1 MRFPQQ
7 FFSLSL
13 LLVSGLLLAP
23 EAAAQ
28 KVDGR
33 YREFPAHGFEFKPL
47 KDMTDVPVDQDFK
60 AQGGIGKFDAG
71 RPISVKSDGNVRL
84 NIAPGLRILKIVPQ
98 AATTDGGG
106 GGGLRGRVGTEQ
118 AAEESGKEY
127 VSMLYGPALRKE
139 EFKLVEPEVST
150 VKAKGIEGKREEI
163 ATYVVFDT
171 GALDLVYDV
180 YTFRLPDYKIIFVWD
195 YPADQKL
202 RKKWGKA
209 VEKSMKTFRTNLDE
223 IETSSVKSVNSESDY
238 EDLLE
243 FHENDVAQTPGW
255 QLVETPSKQYLI
267 KTNSDKKKDI
277 DLVIK
282 RLEASRALFEADFP
296 PPEPITSISVV
307 RVCDSEEDFHRYG
320 DTSPGVAGWFNPRSE
335 ELVLY
340 FGESGKDSTLSVMTH
355 EGFHQYCHF
364 LFNRSKA
371 HRWFDEG
378 HGDYYGA
385 WKMKGK
391 KLVPNEDMKGG
402 LARTPEIK
410 TMIREGTV
418 KPLKKHIRFDHGQWQ
433 GQGPSNVSCYAQSFS
448 IIYFLRE
455 GTRGKVKSKYW
466 KDEYA
471 DIIPDY
477 MKHLAEGYQDAYDEI
492 RETAEEQIELLTE
505 AGAEYE
511 LIESAK
517 EAAER
522 PWDFLHTLPGVRD
535 EIWAKSMAES
545 WGKIDELEFEERW
558 LEFVM
563 DEM

>member
-7 FFSLSL
+7 FFSLF
-13 LLVSGLLLAP
+13 LVLVASALLAP
-23 EAAAQ
+23 DAAAQ
-28 KVDGR
+28 KNGSK

-47 KDMTDVPVDQDFK
+47 KDWTDVPVDQGFK
-60 AQGGIGKFDAG
+60 SQGGIGKFDAE
-71 RPISVKSDGNVRL
+71 RPISVKAEGNKRL
-84 NIAPGLRILKIVPQ
+84 NIAPSLRILKIVPQ
-98 AATTDGGG
+98 AATTEGGG
-106 GGGLRGRVGTEQ
+106 GGGLRGRVGSEK
-118 AAEESGKEY
+118 AAEKGGKDY

-139 EFKLVEPEVST
+139 EFKLVQPEVST
-150 VKAKGIEGKREEI
+150 IKAKKIEGKREEI
-163 ATYVVFDT
+163 ATYVVFNT
-171 GALDLVYDV
+171 GALDIVYDV
-180 YTFRLPDYKIIFVWD
+180 YTFRLPDYKIVFVWD
-195 YPADQKL
+195 YPADKKL

-209 VEKSMKTFRTNLDE
+209 IEKSMKTFRTNLDE
-223 IETSSVKSVNSESDY
+223 IETSSVKSVNSESNY

-243 FHENDVAQTPGW
+243 FHTSDVAQTPGW
-255 QLVETPSKQYLI
+255 HLVETPGKQYLI

-282 RLEASRALFEADFP
+282 RLEASRALYEQDFP
-296 PPEPITSISVV
+296 PPAPIKSISVV
-307 RVCDSEEDFHRYG
+307 RVCASEEDFHRYG
-320 DTSPGVAGWFNPRSE
+320 NTSPGVAGWFNPGSE

-340 FGESGKDSTLSVMTH
+340 FGEGGKDSTLSVMTH

-364 LFNRSKA
+364 LFNRSEA

-385 WKMKGK
+385 WKLKGK

-418 KPLKKHIRFDHGQWQ
+418 KPLKKHIRFDHGEWQ

-455 GTRGKVKSKYW
+455 GARGKVNKKYW
-466 KDEYA
+466 KEEYA
-471 DIIPDY
+471 EIIPNY
-477 MKHLAEGYQDAYDEI
+477 MKHLAEGYQEAYDEI
-492 RETAEEQIELLTE
+492 RKEAEEQIELLTE
-505 AGAEYE
+505 ADAEFE
-511 LIESAK
+511 LIETAK
-517 EAAER
+517 KRAES
-522 PWDFLHTLPGVRD
+522 PWDYLFTNPGAKSK
-535 EIWAKSMAES
+535 IWAKAMGES
-545 WGKIDELEFEERW
+545 WGKIDEMEFEERW